1 MLYCNFKLKFTS
13 NEHIDICQELFMGTK
28 KKLSWPM
35 WVSAG
40 KTSSRIPSMMR
51 QNHWSGFLATWT
63 LFNQWKGRFKEMYI
77 RWSESIKTKITF
89 LYIHARG
96 GYIKMIRWNNSKTFF
111 VFVTGN
117 FLQNE
122 NLKSEYEFQFFFIY
136 D

>member
-1 MLYCNFKLKFTS
+1 
-13 NEHIDICQELFMGTK
+13 
-28 KKLSWPM
+28 M

-40 KTSSRIPSMMR
+40 KTGSRIPLVSVFSDM
-51 QNHWSGFLATWT
+51 NT
-63 LFNQWKGRFKEMYI
+63 NQWKGRFKEMYI

-122 NLKSEYEFQFFFIY
+122 NLKSEYEFQFFIY